1 MRKWLA
7 TVGAGC
13 WTALHEV
20 GSHESRCRKAAHPY
34 KQPRHRRSF
43 GKISPAQFDLVFSK
57 HVAAAPLE
65 GRRPCRRRGCSRL
78 RSVGSGE
85 YQSTRANGILIAHH
99 SVGGQRCRRP
109 LARRH
114 NSFRFRHNAVQ
125 RAAISL
131 SLCRL
136 HSSLL
141 RPRQRQPCL
150 QRWERHI
157 VASHGNVKHTAS
169 RRHVGY
175 GWRSS
180 RAVGQPFPAGVAFL
194 QARA

>member
-1 MRKWLA
+1 MRWPATRAGVVKLLIPTSSLA
-7 TVGAGC
+7 IAGALARSHLLNSIWCYLSMLRQLLSRGGALAGAAAAAGC
-13 WTALHEV
+13 AAWALA
-20 GSHESRCRKAAHPY
+20 S
-34 KQPRHRRSF
+34 
-43 GKISPAQFDLVFSK
+43 II
-57 HVAAAPLE
+57 
-65 GRRPCRRRGCSRL
+65 
-78 RSVGSGE
+78 
-85 YQSTRANGILIAHH
+85 STRANGILITHH

-150 QRWERHI
+150 QRWERHD